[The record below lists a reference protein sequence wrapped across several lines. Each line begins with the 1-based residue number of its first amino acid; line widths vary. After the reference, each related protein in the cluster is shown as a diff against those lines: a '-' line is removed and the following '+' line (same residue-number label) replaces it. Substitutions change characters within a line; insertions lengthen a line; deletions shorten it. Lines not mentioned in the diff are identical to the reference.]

1 MSKECF
7 AVVLLHLIEMTD
19 NFVDEIFIGITRLQV
34 LADRFFFVCT
44 DKLQLCQI
52 EAELCTAFL
61 FQQFGFRGSDGV
73 DECGCLLVVFAE
85 ERQVCQV
92 ESPKVF
98 VAHFGVIHHC
108 FDNLLSAFILCK
120 YFSGRLH
127 E

>member
-92 ESPKVF
+92 ESPKSLSLTL
-98 VAHFGVIHHC
+98 G
-108 FDNLLSAFILCK
+108 DSSLL
-120 YFSGRLH
+120 
-127 E
+127 

>member
-19 NFVDEIFIGITRLQV
+19 NFVDEM
-34 LADRFFFVCT
+34 
-44 DKLQLCQI
+44 CQI